1 MENKSSIASWLLP
14 DLSKG
19 FFDLSSIGSISNT
32 VIIVLFVIF
41 SFASVHFVFKFFAAK
56 RRMNWLAQL
65 VNGVTRENVA
75 QKRLDLKEKALAQLS
90 KDKAIGHLWLEF
102 DETLVL
108 VKKNDAIELRNTLDF
123 GHFFNSHT
131 VARGATENRLVAA
144 VPGFLTAI
152 GVIGTFM
159 GLQFGLSGLDL
170 TGDVDVM
177 KDGISSVVNGAKV
190 AFQTSIFGIFLSVL
204 FNFFEKCLEQLLHKK
219 LSIIEAQ
226 VDWIFPRIRPEE
238 QLYEIAEHT
247 QQSRESLQGL
257 AEKIGSELQKSMAT
271 ASDEIRKGLEESLN
285 SIMAPAIN
293 RLVDQTSEGN
303 QQALDSLLGSFMDKF
318 GEKGNQQKE
327 AIEQASGQ
335 MNESI
340 VSMNGMLTGFVDQ
353 MKQQQLDTQQRES
366 AFKEGLETKLNN
378 LLSSMDSVI
387 DKNTS
392 TSNDFMSKLS
402 SQIEV
407 RDKAALEQ
415 TNELRGIINQQS
427 SSMQSTVDELIEG
440 IKTNIASIQEEIN
453 SVLEQNKEL
462 QSAFNTSIVTNAKAS
477 ESLMSSATSLEVAAG
492 RMDSFSNK
500 IDDSTERLS
509 GSLDAFMSKAD
520 SMTALNEQTFENV
533 KAQHDKLLGEVDKL
547 SELSSTLQSMFD
559 QAGSVFDKMSSEQ
572 KSFLEQQR
580 SNVEALNKQMQ
591 SHMEEYAN
599 KANANVRSQL
609 EEWGKSTTEF
619 SNKLTQAFNTM
630 QSILDDMDN

>member
-1 MENKSSIASWLLP
+1 MNNQISIASWLLP

-32 VIIVLFVIF
+32 FIIVLFTIFLVASIYFVI
-41 SFASVHFVFKFFAAK
+41 KFFAAK
-56 RRMNWLAQL
+56 RRMNWLASL
-65 VNGVTRENVA
+65 VEGVTRENVA
-75 QKRLDLKEKALAQLS
+75 QKRLDLKEKALTQLG
-90 KDKAIGHLWLEF
+90 KDKIIGHLWLEF

-108 VKKNDAIELRNTLDF
+108 VNKKETLELRNTLDF
-123 GHFFNSHT
+123 GHFFNTHT

-152 GVIGTFM
+152 GVIGTFT
-159 GLQFGLSGLDL
+159 GLQFGLSELDL
-170 TGDVDVM
+170 SGDVDVM
-177 KDGISSVVNGAKV
+177 KDGISGVVNGAKV
-190 AFQTSIFGIFLSVL
+190 AFQTSIFGILFSVL
-204 FNFFEKCLEQLLHKK
+204 FNFFEKFLEQFLHNK

-226 VDWIFPRIRPEE
+226 VDWIYPRIRPEE

-271 ASDEIRKGLEESLN
+271 ASDEIRRGLEESLN

-303 QQALDSLLGSFMDKF
+303 QQALDSLLVSFMDKF

-327 AIEQASGQ
+327 AINQASGQ

-340 VSMNGMLTGFVDQ
+340 ASMNGMLTGFVEQ
-353 MKQQQLDTQQRES
+353 MNQQQLDTQQRES
-366 AFKEGLETKLNN
+366 AFKEGLGAKLNDV
-378 LLSSMDSVI
+378 LSSMDSVI

-392 TSNDFMSKLS
+392 ASNEFMSKLS

-407 RDKAALEQ
+407 RDQAALEQ
-415 TNELRGIINQQS
+415 TNELRGIINKQS
-427 SSMQSTVDELIEG
+427 SYMQSTVDELMNG
-440 IKTNIASIQEEIN
+440 IKVNIASIQDEIK
-453 SVLEQNKEL
+453 SVLEQNKDL

-477 ESLMSSATSLEVAAG
+477 ESLKSSATSLEVAAG

-500 IDDSTERLS
+500 IDDSTEKLS

-520 SMTALNEQTFENV
+520 NMTALNEQTFENV
-533 KAQHDKLLGEVDKL
+533 KSQHDKLLSEVDKL
-547 SELSSTLQSMFD
+547 GELSSTLQSLFE
-559 QAGSVFDKMSSEQ
+559 QAGSVFDRMSTEQ

-580 SNVEALNKQMQ
+580 GNVEALNKQMQ
-591 SHMEEYAN
+591 SHMDEYAN
-599 KANANVRSQL
+599 KANSNVRSQM